1 MGWPPQVG
9 DPLPRAAECWY
20 EQAKL
25 DEWILDSRGHGL
37 EWERVFRVSS
47 ADRNRVWEALAGAA
61 IKATIVEVRDRA
73 ASGVLCGVRAQL
85 VIGERSAAVI
95 MSWHYAAPDAAPRLV
110 TAYPSP

>member
-9 DPLPRAAECWY
+9 DALPRAAECWY

-25 DEWILDSRGHGL
+25 DKWILGLRGHGL

-47 ADRNRVWEALAGAA
+47 ADRNRVWEALSAA
-61 IKATIVEVRDRA
+61 VIEATIVEVRDRT
-73 ASGVLCGVRAQL
+73 ASGVVCGVRAQL
-85 VIGERSAAVI
+85 AIGERSAAVT